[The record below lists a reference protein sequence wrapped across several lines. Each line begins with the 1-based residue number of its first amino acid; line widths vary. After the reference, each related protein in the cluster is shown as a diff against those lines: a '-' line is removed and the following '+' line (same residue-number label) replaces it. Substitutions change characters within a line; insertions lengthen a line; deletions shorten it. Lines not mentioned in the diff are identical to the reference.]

1 MVEIKTLGALELFEG
16 LPDKALEAVA
26 AIAEERRYAAGAI
39 IFSPEQSSDWAFLLL
54 AGSVRLTV
62 HASSLPQPMTV
73 AVLETPGQAFG
84 FSTIIGQQHHNSS
97 AEAVADV
104 RAVAIHGPKFLEYL
118 EKDPEVGF
126 VVMRRVAKAL
136 SRRLATLR
144 RVLLDTV
151 VDYETPASTIPE
163 N

>member
-1 MVEIKTLGALELFEG
+1 MVDKKMLGALELFEG
-16 LPDKALEAVA
+16 LPDRALEAVA
-26 AIAEERRYAAGAI
+26 AISEERRYPAGGI
-39 IFSPEQSSDWAFLLL
+39 IFSPEQSSEWAFLLL

-62 HASSLPQPMTV
+62 HASSLPEPMTV

-84 FSTIIGQQHHNSS
+84 FSTVIGQQHHNSS
-97 AEAVADV
+97 AEAVTDV
-104 RAVAIHGPKFLEYL
+104 RVVAIHGPKFLAYL
-118 EKDPEVGF
+118 EKDAEVGF

>member
-1 MVEIKTLGALELFEG
+1 MVDKKTLSALELFEG
-16 LPDKALEAVA
+16 LPDRALVAVA
-26 AIAEERRYAAGAI
+26 AFAEERRYAPGGI

-84 FSTIIGQQHHNSS
+84 FSTVIGQQHHNSS
-97 AEAVADV
+97 AEAVTDV

-118 EKDPEVGF
+118 KKDHEVGF

-144 RVLLDTV
+144 RVLLDTI

>member
-1 MVEIKTLGALELFEG
+1 MVDKKTLAALELFEG
-16 LPDKALEAVA
+16 LPDRALEAVA
-26 AIAEERRYAAGAI
+26 AMAEEKRYAPGGI
-39 IFSPEQSSDWAFLLL
+39 IFSPELSSDWAFLLL

-62 HASSLPQPMTV
+62 HASSLPAPVTL

-84 FSTIIGQQHHNSS
+84 FSTVIGQQHHNSS
-97 AEAVADV
+97 AEAVTDV
-104 RAVAIHGPKFLEYL
+104 RAVAIHGPKFLQYL
-118 EKDPEVGF
+118 ERDKEVGF

>member
-1 MVEIKTLGALELFEG
+1 MVDIKILGALELFEG
-16 LPDKALEAVA
+16 LPDKALEAVS
-26 AIAEERRYAAGAI
+26 AIAEERRYASGKI
-39 IFSPEQSSDWAFLLL
+39 IFSPELSSDWAFLLL

-62 HASSLPQPMTV
+62 HASSLPEPMTV

-97 AEAVADV
+97 AEAVTDV
-104 RAVAIHGPKFLEYL
+104 RAVAIHGPKFLAYL
-118 EKDPEVGF
+118 ERDREVGF

>member
-1 MVEIKTLGALELFEG
+1 MVDKKILGALELFEG
-16 LPDKALEAVA
+16 LQDRALEAVA
-26 AIAEERRYAAGAI
+26 AIAEERRYAPGAI
-39 IFSPEQSSDWAFLLL
+39 IFSPELSSEWAFLLL

-62 HASSLPQPMTV
+62 HASSLPEPVTV

-84 FSTIIGQQHHNSS
+84 FSTVIGQQHHNSS
-97 AEAVADV
+97 AEAATDV
-104 RAVAIHGPKFLEYL
+104 RVVALHGPRFLAYL
-118 EKDPEVGF
+118 ESDHEVGF

-151 VDYETPASTIPE
+151 VDYETPASTIPD

>member
-1 MVEIKTLGALELFEG
+1 MVDKKILGALELFEG
-16 LPDKALEAVA
+16 LPDKALEEIGAF
-26 AIAEERRYAAGAI
+26 AEERRYAPGGI
-39 IFSPEQSSDWAFLLL
+39 IFSPELSSDRAFLLL

-62 HASSLPQPMTV
+62 HASSLPEPMTL
-73 AVLETPGQAFG
+73 AVLETAGQAFG
-84 FSTIIGQQHHNSS
+84 FSTVIGQQHHNSS
-97 AEAVADV
+97 AEAVTDV
-104 RAVAIHGPKFLEYL
+104 RAVAIHGPKFLAYL
-118 EKDPEVGF
+118 EKNQEVGF

-144 RVLLDTV
+144 RVLLGTV

>member
-1 MVEIKTLGALELFEG
+1 VVDTKTLGALELFEG
-16 LPDKALEAVA
+16 LPERGLAAVA
-26 AIAEERRYAAGAI
+26 ALAEERRHAPGGI
-39 IFSPEQSSDWAFLLL
+39 IFSPELSSDWAFLLL

-62 HASSLPQPMTV
+62 HASSLPEPMTV

-84 FSTIIGQQHHNSS
+84 LSTVIGQQHHNSS
-97 AEAVADV
+97 AEAVTDV
-104 RAVAIHGPKFLEYL
+104 RVVAIHGPRFLAYL
-118 EKDPEVGF
+118 EKDHEVGF

-151 VDYETPASTIPE
+151 VDYETPSSTIPE